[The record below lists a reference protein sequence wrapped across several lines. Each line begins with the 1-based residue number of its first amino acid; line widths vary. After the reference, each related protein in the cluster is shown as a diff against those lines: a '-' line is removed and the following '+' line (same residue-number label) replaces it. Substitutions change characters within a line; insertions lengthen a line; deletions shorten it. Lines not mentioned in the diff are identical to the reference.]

1 MKTDLILVEQFC
13 LHHNIDVTFITAL
26 QDFGLVEVVIIE
38 ERTYLSQ
45 EQLLSVEKMMRLH
58 YELEINLQG
67 IDAIVHLLRRIEAL
81 QQELTASQNKLMS
94 FGNRE

>member
-13 LHHNIDVTFITAL
+13 VHHNIDVTFIAAL
-26 QDFGLVEVVIIE
+26 QDFGLVEVVIID

-45 EQLLSVEKMMRLH
+45 EQLLAVEKMMRLH

-67 IDAIVHLLRRIEAL
+67 IDAIGHLLQRIEAL
-81 QQELTASQNKLMS
+81 QRELTATHNKLRS
-94 FGNRE
+94 FGER

>member
-13 LHHNIDVTFITAL
+13 LHHNIDVTFIAAL
-26 QDFGLVEVVIIE
+26 QEFGLVEVVSIE

-45 EQLLSVEKMMRLH
+45 EQLLAVEKMMRLH

-67 IDAIVHLLRRIEAL
+67 IDAIGHLLRRIEML
-81 QQELTASQNKLMS
+81 QQELTAVQNKLSS
-94 FGNRE
+94 FGER

>member
-26 QDFGLVEVVIIE
+26 QDFGLVEVVIVE
-38 ERTYLSQ
+38 DRTYLPQ
-45 EQLLSVEKMMRLH
+45 EQLLAVEKMMRLH

-67 IDAIVHLLRRIEAL
+67 IDAIGHLLQRIEAL
-81 QQELTASQNKLMS
+81 QQELTTTRNKLMS